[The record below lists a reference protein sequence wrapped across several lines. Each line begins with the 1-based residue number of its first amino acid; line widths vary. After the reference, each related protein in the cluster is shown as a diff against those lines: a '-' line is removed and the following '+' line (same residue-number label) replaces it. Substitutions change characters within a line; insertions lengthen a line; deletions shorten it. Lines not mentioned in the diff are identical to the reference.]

1 MAQRHLIIE
10 RSPVSGKKIPTC
22 VHVSVDDRAAIG
34 PWMTTLAAR
43 LGYPLVDSFGSPLA
57 YRLRSVSGGTILPM
71 AGRFADARFPSG
83 SQFVLEPERQRTG
96 SMVEY
101 GREAGPEVPM
111 PLSALRFTRRSLVSA
126 GTLTAFSLLG
136 LGSGMT
142 TAFAQRLL
150 DQRRAAR
157 APVSIHTIF
166 RHHQQ
171 IVRTVTWA
179 PDESMVASGSNEGI
193 AFLWKLDGTV
203 LRTLQFNAPVRALAW
218 SPDGVQLVAG
228 SANVVSFFDAQTGSQ
243 RAENAGQHT
252 ASVTSL
258 GWTEPQGSAPL
269 ALSAGADT
277 RAVVWNG
284 QSHQP
289 QGMFRQHTSAIEAL
303 AVLATT
309 VVTASVGGVA
319 RVWSA
324 TSGQELHGY
333 YSDSQQSLRA
343 IAFSSRGLLAAGSD
357 DGVVHLW
364 SDGRLCTQQVQ
375 DTFGLHCV
383 DGAARL
389 QGHTRPVHA
398 LAFSPDGA
406 LLAMG
411 GEEKKLI
418 IWSIQKKRPL
428 LIQPQQDAL
437 AALAWSPSGQFL
449 AAAIGP
455 RVTIWQVHL

>member
-10 RSPVSGKKIPTC
+10 RPPVSGKKILTR
-22 VHVSVDDRAAIG
+22 VHVSVDDQAAIG

-43 LGYPLVDSFGSPLA
+43 LGYPLADSFGSPLA
-57 YRLRSVSGGTILPM
+57 YRLRSVSGETILPP

-83 SQFVLEPERQRTG
+83 SQFVLEPDRQSTG
-96 SMVEY
+96 SMVED
-101 GREAGPEVPM
+101 GREAGPGAHM
-111 PLSALRFTRRSLVSA
+111 SFSALRFSRRSLTRA
-126 GTLTAFSLLG
+126 GILTAFSLLG
-136 LGSGMT
+136 VGSGMT

-171 IVRTVTWA
+171 TVRTLTWA
-179 PDESMVASGSNEGI
+179 PDESMVGSGGNDGI
-193 AFLWKLDGTV
+193 AFLWNVDGTV
-203 LRTLQFNAPVRALAW
+203 RRALQFHAPLRALAW
-218 SPDGVQLVAG
+218 SPDGAQLVAG
-228 SANVVSFFDAQTGSQ
+228 SSNIVSFFDAQTGSHL
-243 RAENAGQHT
+243 AENAGQHT

-258 GWTEPQGSAPL
+258 GWTETQGSASL

-309 VVTASVGGVA
+309 VATASLGGVA

-324 TSGQELHGY
+324 TSGLSLHGY
-333 YSDSQQSLRA
+333 YSASQQSLRA
-343 IAFSSRGLLAAGSD
+343 IAFSSRGLLATGSD

-398 LAFSPDGA
+398 LAFSPDGTR
-406 LLAMG
+406 LATG
-411 GEEKKLI
+411 GEDKKLI
-418 IWSIQKKRPL
+418 IWSIQQKRPV

-449 AAAIGP
+449 AAAIGA
-455 RVTIWQVHL
+455 RVILWQVHL